1 MATMNAPTMDR
12 RTTGER
18 RVSMRP
24 HTRSAMS
31 ALDYLAM
38 ALLIIGGLNWA
49 LVGLFEVDMVA
60 TIFGPGS
67 PAARLVY
74 VLVGLA
80 ALYSIYTTAKMAGAK
95 RHH

>member
-1 MATMNAPTMDR
+1 
-12 RTTGER
+12 
-18 RVSMRP
+18 
-24 HTRSAMS
+24 MS

-38 ALLIIGGLNWA
+38 FLLIIGGLNWA
-49 LVGLFEVDMVA
+49 MVGLFEVDMVA
-60 TIFGPGS
+60 TIVGPGS

-95 RHH
+95 RH

>member
-1 MATMNAPTMDR
+1 MATINAPTMDR
-12 RTTGER
+12 RSGPER
-18 RVSMRP
+18 RSIMREG
-24 HTRSAMS
+24 HAAMS
-31 ALDYLAM
+31 ALDYVAM

-67 PAARLVY
+67 PASRLIY